1 MTTTVQVPGGV
12 AAAELAEALVRGDCG
27 EVAGDAGRRAQYAA
41 DASNYRQV
49 PLAVVFPRER
59 RHVLNALAVCRRLG
73 VPVTCRGAGTSTSGQ
88 AVGAGVVL
96 DFSRFFNRLLAL
108 DPGART
114 ATVQPGIVLDDL
126 QSAAARHGLVFGA
139 DPSTHSRCTLGGMI
153 GNNACGTHSVAWGRT
168 ADNVTELEVVTYRG
182 TVVRLG
188 EMTRREIDEAI
199 AADDDRGRLIAA
211 LYGLAQKNLAALR
224 TKLGRFPR
232 QVSGYALEH
241 LLPENRFHLA
251 RAFVGS
257 EGTLAVV
264 LSATVRLVSPP
275 PARALV
281 VIGFQDACVAADAV
295 PALLDHRL
303 LALEGIDQAL
313 TDIVTRPG
321 TRAAID
327 TLPTARAWLFA
338 ELGGTA
344 DELPARARTLA
355 ARAAEAKGF
364 TGAEVITDPARARQ
378 LWRIREDGAG
388 LATRLPG
395 GTSQPE
401 AGGGA
406 EAWPGWE
413 DAAVPPDQLGSYLRR
428 FTDLLDRHHLQGAVY
443 GHFGEGCLH
452 VRINFDFTTEQ
463 GTAVFRAFVTDA
475 AELVA
480 AHGGSLSGEHGDGQ
494 ARSELLPLMYGP
506 GVIALFEAFKRIWD
520 PDNGLNPGMIVH
532 PLPVD
537 GNLRVS
543 PHRPTLP
550 VVSRAALGFAF
561 HADDGDFTKATRRC
575 VGVGK
580 CRSADQRGDVMCPS
594 YRVTLDEKDSTRGR
608 ARLLYEMTQGEVITD
623 GWRSTEV
630 RDALDL
636 CLSCKGCSADCP
648 VGVDVATYKSE
659 FLYHHYKGRVR
670 PASHYT
676 MGWLPLL
683 SRLAAR
689 MPRLVNAVTSG
700 RLAPLVKR
708 LGGIAAQR
716 SVPQFADGTFL
727 TWFRGR
733 TPQGDGHRGPVMLWV
748 DSFNNHFT
756 PDVLRAGVEVLESAG
771 FRVRVPDG
779 TQCCGLTWITT
790 GQLGIARRVARR
802 TVRALGPAVAA
813 GVPVVGLEPSCTAA
827 LRTDLPELLA
837 TDDDQAGARALAEA
851 TVTLAELLVQR
862 APDWQPPQVDGASI
876 SQTHCHQHATSGFG
890 ADGALLRRM
899 GVDNT
904 VLDSGCCGLAGNF
917 GFERGHYDVSVAA
930 GEQVLLPAVR
940 AAAADTRILADG
952 FSCRTQ
958 IAQRTDRAGTHLAQ
972 LMAHALRPSGASPGT
987 SSAAAPTAPDTP
999 ADLPRRNRRD

>member
-1 MTTTVQVPGGV
+1 MTATVQDPERLD
-12 AAAELAEALVRGDCG
+12 AAAVTEALAQGDCG
-27 EVAGDAGRRAQYAA
+27 EVDGDAGRRAQYSA
-41 DASNYRQV
+41 DASNYRQI

-59 RHVLNALAVCRRLG
+59 RHVLNTITVCRRLG
-73 VPVTCRGAGTSTSGQ
+73 VPITSRGAGTSTSGQ
-88 AVGAGVVL
+88 AVGSGVVM
-96 DFSRFFNRLLAL
+96 DFSRYFNRLLAL
-108 DPGART
+108 DPDAGT

-126 QSAAARHGLVFGA
+126 QRAAGEHGLVFGA

-153 GNNACGTHSVAWGRT
+153 GNNACGSHSVAWGRT
-168 ADNVTELEVVTYRG
+168 AENVLELEVVTYRG
-182 TVVRLG
+182 TVLRLS
-188 EMTRREIDEAI
+188 EMTQAEID
-199 AADDDRGRLIAA
+199 AAVAAGDDRAQLIAA
-211 LYGLAQKNLAALR
+211 LHRLAEHNLATLR
-224 TKLGRFPR
+224 TELGRFPR
-232 QVSGYALEH
+232 QISGYALEH
-241 LLPENRFHLA
+241 LLPERRFNLA
-251 RAFVGS
+251 RALVGS
-257 EGTLAVV
+257 EGTLAVI
-264 LSATVRLVSPP
+264 LSATVRLVAPP

-281 VIGFQDACVAADAV
+281 VLGYRDACAAADAV
-295 PALLDHRL
+295 PALLKHRL
-303 LALEGIDQAL
+303 LALEGLDQAL
-313 TDIVTRPG
+313 TDIVTRPE
-321 TRAAID
+321 TRRTID
-327 TLPTARAWLFA
+327 TLPRAQAWLFA
-338 ELGGTA
+338 ELGGQQ
-344 DELPARARTLA
+344 DELPRLAEELTAAAGRTD
-355 ARAAEAKGF
+355 GF
-364 TGAEVITDPARARQ
+364 TGHEIVTDPVRDRQ

-395 GTSQPE
+395 GTSQPPR
-401 AGGGA
+401 AGGGS

-428 FTDLLDRHHLQGAVY
+428 FTELLGRHQLQGAVY

-452 VRINFDFTTEQ
+452 VRIDFDFTTEA
-463 GTAVFRAFVTDA
+463 GTAVFRAFVTEA

-506 GVIALFEAFKRIWD
+506 EVIALFEQFKGVWD
-520 PDNGLNPGMIVH
+520 PDNGLNPGMIVD

-543 PHRPTLP
+543 PHRTPLP
-550 VVSRAALGFAF
+550 LTTVFPF
-561 HADDGDFTKATRRC
+561 HADDGDFAKATRRC

-580 CRSADQRGDVMCPS
+580 CRTAAPRGDVMCPS

-659 FLYHHYKGRVR
+659 FLHHHYKGRLR

-689 MPRLVNAVTSG
+689 MPRLVNALTGS
-700 RLAPLVKR
+700 RLAPAIKR
-708 LGGIAAQR
+708 LSGIAAER
-716 SVPQFADGTFL
+716 DVPRFADRTFL
-727 TWFRGR
+727 AWFRAR
-733 TPQGDGHRGPVMLWV
+733 TPEGDGRRGPVMLWV

-756 PDVLRAGVEVLESAG
+756 PDVLKAGVAVLEHAG
-771 FRVRVPDG
+771 YRVQVPDG

-790 GQLGIARRVARR
+790 GQLGVARRIARRTA
-802 TVRALGPAVAA
+802 TALAPATSA

-827 LRTDLPELLA
+827 LRSDLPELL
-837 TDDDQAGARALAEA
+837 DGDAGARALARS
-851 TVTLAELLVQR
+851 TLTLAELLLHHT
-862 APDWQPPQVDGASI
+862 PGWQPPHLDARSI
-876 SQTHCHQHATSGFG
+876 SQTHCHQHATSGFT
-890 ADGALLRRM
+890 ADSELLEAM
-899 GVDNT
+899 GVDNS

-917 GFERGHYDVSVAA
+917 GFERGHYEVSVAA

-940 AAAADTRILADG
+940 AAAPDTVVLADG

-958 IAQRTDRAGTHLAQ
+958 ITQQTDRGGTHLAE
-972 LMAHALRPSGASPGT
+972 LIARALPPQ
-987 SSAAAPTAPDTP
+987 P
-999 ADLPRRNRRD
+999 

>member
-1 MTTTVQVPGGV
+1 MTATVQDLGSPD
-12 AAAELAEALVRGDCG
+12 AAAVADALGRGDCG
-27 EVAGDAGRRAQYAA
+27 AVAGDAGSRAQYSA
-41 DASNYRQV
+41 DASNYRQI

-59 RHVLNALAVCRRLG
+59 QHVLNTLAVCRRLG
-73 VPVTCRGAGTSTSGQ
+73 VPVTSRGAGTSTSGQ
-88 AVGAGVVL
+88 AVGPGVVL
-96 DFSRFFNRLLAL
+96 DFSRYFNRLLAL
-108 DPGART
+108 DPQART

-126 QSAAARHGLVFGA
+126 QRAASGHGLLFGA

-153 GNNACGTHSVAWGRT
+153 GNNACGSHSLAWGRT
-168 ADNVTELEVVTYRG
+168 ADNVLELEVVTYRG

-188 EMTRREIDEAI
+188 EMTQQEIDEAV
-199 AADDDRGRLIAA
+199 AAGDDRGRLIAS
-211 LYGLAQKNLAALR
+211 LHRLAQGNLAALR
-224 TKLGRFPR
+224 TKLGQFPR

-241 LLPENRFHLA
+241 LLPERRFNLA
-251 RAFVGS
+251 RALVGS
-257 EGTLAVV
+257 EGTLAVI
-264 LSATVRLVSPP
+264 LSATVRLISPP

-281 VIGFQDACVAADAV
+281 VLGFQDSGAAADAV
-295 PALLDHRL
+295 PALLSHRL
-303 LALEGIDQAL
+303 LALEGLDQAL
-313 TDIVTRPG
+313 TDIVTRPE

-327 TLPTARAWLFA
+327 TLPAARAWLFA
-338 ELGGTA
+338 ELGGTE
-344 DELPARARTLA
+344 DELPLRATELAETARKA
-355 ARAAEAKGF
+355 
-364 TGAEVITDPARARQ
+364 TGCTGSEVITDPVRAGR

-395 GTSQPE
+395 GTSRPE
-401 AGGGA
+401 AGGGS

-413 DAAVPPDQLGSYLRR
+413 DAAVPPGQLGSYLRQ
-428 FTDLLDRHHLQGAVY
+428 FTRLLEQYDLQGVVY

-463 GTAVFRAFVTDA
+463 GTAVFRAFVTGA
-475 AELVA
+475 AQLIA

-506 GVIALFEAFKRIWD
+506 DVVALFEQFKDIWD
-520 PDNGLNPGMIVH
+520 PDNGLNPGMIVR

-543 PHRPTLP
+543 PHRTPLP
-550 VVSRAALGFAF
+550 LTTVFPF
-561 HADDGDFTKATRRC
+561 HADDGDFAKATRRC
-575 VGVGK
+575 VGVGT
-580 CRSADQRGDVMCPS
+580 CRTAAHRGDVMCPS

-689 MPRLVNAVTSG
+689 MPRLVNALTASRPASV
-700 RLAPLVKR
+700 VKR
-708 LGGIAAQR
+708 LGGIDGR
-716 SVPQFADGTFL
+716 REIPRFADETFL
-727 TWFRGR
+727 TWFRRR
-733 TPQGDGHRGPVMLWV
+733 TPPGDGGRGPVMLWV

-756 PDVLRAGVEVLESAG
+756 PEVLRAGVAVLENAG
-771 FRVRVPDG
+771 FRVQVPDG

-790 GQLGIARRVARR
+790 GQLGVARRIARR
-802 TVRALGPAVAA
+802 TVTALTPAIEA

-827 LRTDLPELLA
+827 LRTDLPELLDGDEH
-837 TDDDQAGARALAEA
+837 TRARARGLAGA
-851 TVTLAELLVQR
+851 TVTLAELLVHQ
-862 APDWQPPQVDGASI
+862 AADWQPPRVDAPSI

-890 ADGALLRRM
+890 ADSALLHRM
-899 GVDNT
+899 GIDNT
-904 VLDSGCCGLAGNF
+904 ALASGCCGLAGNF

-940 AAAADTRILADG
+940 SAALDTHILADG

-958 IAQRTDRAGTHLAQ
+958 IAQQTDRTGTHLAQ
-972 LMAHALRPSGASPGT
+972 LIARAL
-987 SSAAAPTAPDTP
+987 PTAGTAAHTHRSP
-999 ADLPRRNRRD
+999 ATKKENARD

>member
-1 MTTTVQVPGGV
+1 MTTTVQDLGSVDT
-12 AAAELAEALVRGDCG
+12 AAVTDALSRGNCG
-27 EVAGDAGRRAQYAA
+27 EVAGDAGRRAQYSA
-41 DASNYRQV
+41 DASNYRQI

-59 RHVLNALAVCRRLG
+59 RHVLNTLGVCRRLG
-73 VPVTCRGAGTSTSGQ
+73 VPVTSRGAGTSTSGQ

-108 DPGART
+108 DPQART

-126 QSAAARHGLVFGA
+126 QTAAAEHGLLFGA

-168 ADNVTELEVVTYRG
+168 ADNVAELEVVTYRG
-182 TVVRLG
+182 TVVHLG
-188 EMTRREIDEAI
+188 EMTQDEIDDAM
-199 AADDDRGRLIAA
+199 AAGDDRAQLIAS
-211 LYGLAQKNLAALR
+211 LYQLAQSNLATLR
-224 TKLGRFPR
+224 TKLGQFPR

-241 LLPENRFHLA
+241 LLPENRFNLA
-251 RAFVGS
+251 RALVGS

-264 LSATVRLVSPP
+264 LSATVRLIPPP

-281 VIGFQDACVAADAV
+281 VLGFQDACAAADAV
-295 PALLDHRL
+295 PSLLDHRL
-303 LALEGIDQAL
+303 LALEGLDQAL
-313 TDIVTRPG
+313 TDIVTRPE

-327 TLPTARAWLFA
+327 TLPAARAWLFA
-338 ELGGTA
+338 EIGGTP
-344 DELPARARTLA
+344 DELPRRAEALA
-355 ARAAEAKGF
+355 ASARQADGF
-364 TGAEVITDPARARQ
+364 TGSEVIADPARARR

-395 GTSQPE
+395 P
-401 AGGGA
+401 GGGS

-413 DAAVPPDQLGSYLRR
+413 DAAVPPDQLGSYLRQ
-428 FTDLLDRHHLQGAVY
+428 FTELLGHHQLQGAVY

-452 VRINFDFTTEQ
+452 VRINFDFTTEE

-475 AELVA
+475 AELIA

-494 ARSELLPLMYGP
+494 ARSALLPLMYGP
-506 GVIALFEAFKRIWD
+506 DIIALFEEFKSIWD

-543 PHRPTLP
+543 PHRTPLP
-550 VVSRAALGFAF
+550 LTTVLPF
-561 HADDGDFTKATRRC
+561 HADGGDFAKATRRC

-580 CRSADQRGDVMCPS
+580 CRSAGHRGDVMCPS
-594 YRVTLDEKDSTRGR
+594 YRVTLDERDSTRGR

-636 CLSCKGCSADCP
+636 CLSCKGCSVDCP

-659 FLYHHYKGRVR
+659 FLHHHYKGRVR

-689 MPRLVNAVTSG
+689 MPRLVNALTSS
-700 RLAPLVKR
+700 RLASLIKR

-716 SVPQFADGTFL
+716 NLPQFADQTFL
-727 TWFRGR
+727 TWFRSR
-733 TPQGDGHRGPVMLWV
+733 TPQGEGHRGPVMLWV

-756 PDVLRAGVEVLESAG
+756 PDVLKAGVDVLESAG
-771 FRVRVPDG
+771 FRVQVPDG

-790 GQLGIARRVARR
+790 GQLSIARRIARR
-802 TVRALGPAVAA
+802 TTTALGPAA
-813 GVPVVGLEPSCTAA
+813 GAGIPIVGLEPSCTAA
-827 LRTDLPELLA
+827 LRSDLAELLDGNA
-837 TDDDQAGARALAEA
+837 DARAIAGS
-851 TVTLAELLVQR
+851 TVTLAELLIHQ
-862 APDWQPPQVDGASI
+862 ASDWQPPLIETSSI
-876 SQTHCHQHATSGFG
+876 SQTHCHQHATSGFS
-890 ADGALLRRM
+890 ADSTLLRRM

-904 VLDSGCCGLAGNF
+904 TLDSGCCGLAGNF

-940 AAAADTRILADG
+940 AADLDTHILADG

-958 IAQRTDRAGTHLAQ
+958 ISQQTDRTGTHVAQ
-972 LMAHALRPSGASPGT
+972 LIARALPPSVP
-987 SSAAAPTAPDTP
+987 SS
-999 ADLPRRNRRD
+999 

>member
-1 MTTTVQVPGGV
+1 MTSTAQGPDGLD
-12 AAAELAEALVRGDCG
+12 AAAVAEALGHGDCG
-27 EVAGDAGRRAQYAA
+27 TVAGNAGRRAQYSA
-41 DASNYRQV
+41 DASNYRRI

-59 RHVLNALAVCRRLG
+59 QHVLNALRVCRRLG
-73 VPVTCRGAGTSTSGQ
+73 VPITARGAGTSTSGQ
-88 AVGAGVVL
+88 AVGPGVVL
-96 DFSRFFNRLLAL
+96 DFSRYFNRLTAL
-108 DPGART
+108 DPHART

-126 QSAAARHGLVFGA
+126 QHAAAEHGLLFGA

-153 GNNACGTHSVAWGRT
+153 GNNACGSHSLAWGRT
-168 ADNVTELEVVTYRG
+168 ADNIVELEVVTYRG

-188 EMTRREIDEAI
+188 EMTRGEID
-199 AADDDRGRLIAA
+199 AAVAAGDDRGELIGALDRLARRH
-211 LYGLAQKNLAALR
+211 LATLR
-224 TKLGRFPR
+224 TELGRFPR

-241 LLPENRFHLA
+241 LLPERRFNLA
-251 RAFVGS
+251 RALVGS

-264 LSATVRLVSPP
+264 LSATVRLLTPP

-281 VIGFQDACVAADAV
+281 VLGFSDAGAAADAV
-295 PALLDHRL
+295 PALLRHEP
-303 LALEGIDQAL
+303 LALEGLDRAL

-321 TRAAID
+321 TRATID
-327 TLPTARAWLFA
+327 TLPTAQAWLFA
-338 ELGGTA
+338 ELGGPADTLPRQAEELAGTA
-344 DELPARARTLA
+344 RRAAGFSGSEIVTDPVRAR
-355 ARAAEAKGF
+355 
-364 TGAEVITDPARARQ
+364 D

-388 LATRLPG
+388 LATRLPPVTG
-395 GTSQPE
+395 AE
-401 AGGGA
+401 AGA

-428 FTDLLDRHHLQGAVY
+428 FMALLHRYELQGAVY

-463 GTAVFRAFVTDA
+463 GTAAFRAFLEDA
-475 AELVA
+475 ARLVA

-494 ARSELLPLMYGP
+494 ARSALLPLLYGP
-506 GVIALFEAFKRIWD
+506 DVIALFEEFKNIWD
-520 PDNGLNPGMIVH
+520 PDNGLNPGMIVR

-543 PHRPTLP
+543 PHRTPLP
-550 VVSRAALGFAF
+550 LTTVFPF
-561 HADDGDFTKATRRC
+561 HSDDGDFAKATRRC

-580 CRSADQRGDVMCPS
+580 CRSTAHRGDVMCPS
-594 YRVTLDEKDSTRGR
+594 YRVTRDEKDSTRGR

-648 VGVDVATYKSE
+648 VGVDMATYKSE
-659 FLYHHYKGRVR
+659 FLHHHYKGRLR

-689 MPRLVNAVTSG
+689 VPGLVNALTSS
-700 RLAPLVKR
+700 RLAPVLKR

-716 SVPQFADGTFL
+716 DLPRFADQTFL
-727 TWFRGR
+727 AWFRRR
-733 TPQGDGHRGPVMLWV
+733 TPEGDGRRGPVLLWV
-748 DSFNNHFT
+748 DSFNNHFS
-756 PDVLRAGVEVLESAG
+756 PEVLQAGVAVLEHAG

-790 GQLGIARRVARR
+790 GQLGVARRIARRTLAALAPE
-802 TVRALGPAVAA
+802 VRAGT
-813 GVPVVGLEPSCTAA
+813 PVVGLEPSCTAA
-827 LRTDLPELLA
+827 LKSDLPELLDG
-837 TDDDQAGARALAEA
+837 DDDARALSRA
-851 TVTLAELLVQR
+851 TLTLAELLVDHT
-862 APDWQPPQVDGASI
+862 PGWQPPLIEGHSI

-890 ADGALLRRM
+890 ADGTLLARM
-899 GVDNT
+899 GIDNT
-904 VLDSGCCGLAGNF
+904 RLDSGCCGLAGNF

-940 AAAADTRILADG
+940 SAPAATRILADG

-958 IAQRTDRAGTHLAQ
+958 IAQQTDRGGTHLAE
-972 LMAHALRPSGASPGT
+972 LIARALP
-987 SSAAAPTAPDTP
+987 P
-999 ADLPRRNRRD
+999 ADTSARATLPVLPTDKEHTRD